1 MLLGSRVRPYVSPC
15 LKPPAYHTTSSTVRR
30 AIDIG
35 AQRENREHFHSSLL
49 EDQLRK
55 RAFWTLYSFDREW
68 RHR

>member
-1 MLLGSRVRPYVSPC
+1 MFLRVSSRQ
-15 LKPPAYHTTSSTVRR
+15 LTITTSSTVRR

-68 RHR
+68 RHP